1 MLLNRSIL
9 KIRFYLF
16 ISSFLLFLFIFFSS
30 SIQSQNIVP
39 NGSFETLDTCPY
51 GAGFIYHANSWFQPV
66 FYNGTN
72 SFGASSSDLFN
83 VCTLGLICDVPLNG
97 IGYQNPKSGVGY
109 AGIIFGIFDSTFSS
123 NLNYRE
129 YIEVKLNSKLKP
141 DTKYCLSYYVSLA
154 NYTKFAT
161 SRIGAYFSKDSLVQ
175 RDTNFYKLYKP
186 FNLIPQVE
194 NPYGNIITD
203 TANWVLV
210 RGEFIAQG
218 GEQFLTIGN
227 FYDNP
232 QSDSLTVLSSLFVEN
247 AAYYYI
253 DDVSLIEVKQA
264 LAGKDTSLCKGDSVC
279 IGANDSTV
287 MCTWFPTSGLSDSTT
302 SQPKAA
308 PLKSTTYYVSI
319 TDSCGYTST
328 DSVRITVLACDSAIS
343 DSSFI
348 NFPNIFS
355 PNNDGIND
363 VFVSK
368 SKNIVTYNCKVYNRY
383 GIRVAELKQLNE
395 AWDGYSISGE
405 ALPAGVYYYLAE
417 AIGQDDKVFRLKGFV
432 SLVR

>member
-1 MLLNRSIL
+1 MKIFRYISIVV
-9 KIRFYLF
+9 FF
-16 ISSFLLFLFIFFSS
+16 HLLFLVAAFSS
-30 SIQSQNIVP
+30 KSQNLVP
-39 NGSFETLDTCPY
+39 NGSFEMLDSCWF
-51 GAGFIYHANSWFQPV
+51 AGGSIYLAKPWFQPV

-72 SFGASSSDLFN
+72 SLGASSSDLFN
-83 VCTLGLICDVPLNG
+83 YCSIDPLSQVPFNG
-97 IGYQNPKSGVGY
+97 VGYQNAKSGVGY
-109 AGIIFGIFDSTFSS
+109 AGIVFLYDSILSS

-129 YIEVKLNSKLKP
+129 YIEVKLNSKLKA
-141 DTKYCLSYYVSLA
+141 DSKYCLSFYVSLA
-154 NYTKFAT
+154 NYVKYAT
-161 SRIGAYFSKDSLVQ
+161 SRIGAYFSRDSLIQ
-175 RDTNFYKLYKP
+175 RDPDFYKLFKP

-194 NPYGNIITD
+194 NPYGNIIID
-203 TANWVLV
+203 TTNWVLI
-210 RGEFIAQG
+210 RGEFMSQG

-232 QSDSLTVLSSLFVEN
+232 QTDYLTVLPIWPVEY

-287 MCTWFPTSGLSDSTT
+287 MCTWFPTSGLSDSTI

-328 DSVRITVLACDSAIS
+328 DSVRITVLTCDSVIS

-363 VFVSK
+363 VFVIK
-368 SKNIVTYNCKVYNRY
+368 SKNIMTYNCKIYNRY

-395 AWDGYSISGE
+395 VWDGYSLSGE
-405 ALPAGVYYYLAE
+405 ALPAGIYYYLAE
-417 AIGQDDKVFRLKGFV
+417 AMGLDETLYRVKGFV
-432 SLVR
+432 SIVR

>member
-1 MLLNRSIL
+1 MLSNKLFLRF
-9 KIRFYLF
+9 RFYTFITYFILF
-16 ISSFLLFLFIFFSS
+16 IYFTNSVKSQNLVPNSSFEI
-30 SIQSQNIVP
+30 I
-39 NGSFETLDTCPY
+39 DTCWF
-51 GAGFIYHANSWFQPV
+51 AGGSIYLAKPWFQPV

-72 SFGASSSDLFN
+72 SLGASSSDLFN
-83 VCTLGLICDVPLNG
+83 YCSIDPLSQVPFNG
-97 IGYQNPKSGVGY
+97 VGYQNAKSGVGY
-109 AGIIFGIFDSTFSS
+109 AGIVFLYDSALLG

-129 YIEVKLNSKLKP
+129 YIEVKLNSKLKA
-141 DTKYCLSYYVSLA
+141 DGKYCLSFYVSLA
-154 NYTKFAT
+154 NYVKYAT
-161 SRIGAYFSKDSLVQ
+161 SRIGAYFSRDSLIQ
-175 RDTNFYKLYKP
+175 RDPDFYKLFKP

-194 NPYGNIITD
+194 NSYGSIITD
-203 TANWVLV
+203 TANWVLI

-232 QSDSLTVLSSLFVEN
+232 QTDYLTVLPIWPVEK

-264 LAGKDTSLCKGDSVC
+264 MAGKDTSLCKGDSVC
-279 IGANDSTV
+279 IGGNDSTV
-287 MCTWFPTSGLSDSTT
+287 NCTWFPAAGLSDSTIA
-302 SQPKAA
+302 QPKAA
-308 PLKSTTYYVSI
+308 PLKSTTYFVSI

-328 DSVRITVLACDSAIS
+328 DSVHITVLPCDSVIS

-368 SKNIVTYNCKVYNRY
+368 SKNIMTYNCKIYNRY
-383 GIRVAELKQLNE
+383 GICVAELKQLNE
-395 AWDGYSISGE
+395 GWDGYSFSGE

-417 AIGQDDKVFRLKGFV
+417 AMGLDETVYRVKGFV
-432 SLVR
+432 SIVR